1 MNRKHLAL
9 LLTALLLSALCAC
22 GSPAP
27 AETPLPTEAPVS
39 TSAEAP
45 ASTEA
50 PAQSADSGMQSVLP
64 DAGLH
69 EAEEKTEDPEIAERL
84 AKAQELIGKSADEL
98 IAALGEPLE
107 RNYGPS
113 CLGDGEDGE
122 LVYEG
127 FSVFTYREGEK
138 ETVKDVE

>member
-1 MNRKHLAL
+1 MMKKLLAL
-9 LLTALLLSALCAC
+9 FLAAALALALCAC

-27 AETPLPTEAPVS
+27 AAE
-39 TSAEAP
+39 EAP
-45 ASTEA
+45 AAAQA
-50 PAQSADSGMQSVLP
+50 PASDPTPAPTPDSGMQSVLP

-69 EAEEKTEDPEIAERL
+69 EAEDHTEDPEITQRRDR
-84 AKAQELIGKSADEL
+84 AKTFIGNSADEL
-98 IAALGEPLE
+98 IASLGEPLE

-113 CLGDGEDGE
+113 CLGNGEDGE

-127 FSVFTYREGEK
+127 FTVFTYRENDK